1 MSSQEI
7 KILHFLCE
15 CVCFK
20 MAKHD
25 NSSVNDAEHEIDFL
39 DFFDLFAKLAKEIQ
53 ILTLFLT
60 KH

>member
-1 MSSQEI
+1 
-7 KILHFLCE
+7 
-15 CVCFK
+15 